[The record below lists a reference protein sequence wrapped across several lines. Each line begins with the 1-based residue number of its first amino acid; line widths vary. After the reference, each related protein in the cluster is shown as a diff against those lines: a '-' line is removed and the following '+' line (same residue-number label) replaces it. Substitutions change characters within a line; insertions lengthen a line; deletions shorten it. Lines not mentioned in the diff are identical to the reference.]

1 MNMTLLRAFHRVAA
15 AGSFTAAARAAG
27 VSQPTLST
35 QVRALEASAGVN
47 LFNRHRRRISLTPV
61 GQSLLAITTRLF
73 AAEDEVRDLLAGVA
87 TLRSGELRV
96 AADSPTH
103 VMPLLAR
110 LKQRHAGLSFSLR
123 IGNSSDVIQRVLEF
137 ECDVGVMA
145 KRVSDPRLH
154 TIPIRDDRL
163 VVFVPHGHPWAR
175 RRTLR
180 MAELTGCDLVLRERG
195 SITREVFEAR
205 LAESG
210 ARPGRL
216 LEVQTREAVRE
227 AVLAGFGLGIVFAS
241 ELGQDPQTHALEVRD
256 ADLAVT
262 EYLICLEERRNSS
275 LVRSLFE
282 VALGART

>member
-1 MNMTLLRAFHRVAA
+1 MNMTLLRAFHRVAE
-15 AGSFTAAARAAG
+15 AGSFTAAARAAA

-73 AAEDEVRDLLAGVA
+73 AAEDEVHDLLAGVA

-110 LKQRHAGLSFSLR
+110 LKRRHAGLSFSLR
-123 IGNSSDVIQRVLEF
+123 IGNSAEVIRRVLEF

-154 TIPIRDDRL
+154 AAPLRDDRL
-163 VVFVPHGHPWAR
+163 VVFVPHRHPWAR
-175 RRTLR
+175 RRSLS

-241 ELGQDPQTHALEVRD
+241 ELGQDPQTHALDVRD

-262 EYLICLEERRNSS
+262 EYLICLEERRHSS

-282 VALGART
+282 VAQGGHA